1 MPEKVDLS
9 VQRKK
14 SPTVKSGNN
23 TISTSGESSYSDDRG
38 SVGSLNSI
46 QFAADKSKKASGIA
60 QLSSMADNYL
70 FGSANYNSS
79 GNNQQY
85 KPFEF
90 ITASS

>member
-46 QFAADKSKKASGIA
+46 QFAADKSKKA
-60 QLSSMADNYL
+60 LDNGDVMFKHVSDL
-70 FGSANYNSS
+70 
-79 GNNQQY
+79 
-85 KPFEF
+85 KPMR
-90 ITASS
+90 TGKKDKKPRLL